1 MTHNFRNLKVW
12 QKGID
17 VADEVYSFCELLPS
31 DEKFNLQSQL
41 KRSAVSIP
49 SNIAEGCAKK
59 SKNELVHY
67 LGISLGSAYE
77 LETQLLICER
87 RKMNSISIPFLVE
100 KIHELQKM
108 IFSFR
113 QSLLVFALFSL
124 FYISV
129 R

>member
-17 VADEVYSFCELLPS
+17 VTDEVYSFCEFLPS
-31 DEKFNLQSQL
+31 EEKFNLQSQL

-67 LGISLGSAYE
+67 LGISSGSVYE

-87 RKMNSISIPFLVE
+87 RKMNSISIPFLDE

-124 FYISV
+124 FFISV
-129 R
+129 Q